1 MSVEVKATMLRKID
15 LIDEQREALRHVLKS
30 DSKAYKRERAAAILK
45 VADGQIAAHVAR
57 SGLLRVRDPDTVYS
71 WLDRFHEYGIAGL
84 SIRSGR
90 GRKRRFSPSGR

>member
-1 MSVEVKATMLRKID
+1 MEVKARMLRKIV
-15 LIDEQREALRHVLKS
+15 LTVEQREQLRHVVKY

-57 SGLLRVRDPDTVYS
+57 SGLLRVRDPDTIYS
-71 WLDRFHEYGIAGL
+71 WLDRFQVYGLAGL

-90 GRKRRFSPSGR
+90 GRKRRFSP

>member
-1 MSVEVKATMLRKID
+1 MVRKIV
-15 LIDEQREALRHVLKS
+15 LSDEQRKQLRAVLKS
-30 DSKAYKRERAAAILK
+30 DPKAYRRERAAAILK

-71 WLDRFHEYGIAGL
+71 WLDRFQEYGLAGL

-90 GRKRRFSPSGR
+90 GRKHRFSPSGK